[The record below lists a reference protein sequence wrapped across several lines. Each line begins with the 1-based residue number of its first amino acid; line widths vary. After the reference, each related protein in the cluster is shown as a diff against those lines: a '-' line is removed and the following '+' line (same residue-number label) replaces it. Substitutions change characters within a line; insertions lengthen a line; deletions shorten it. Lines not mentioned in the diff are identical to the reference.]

1 MKKIAVLLLVMT
13 LALAGCVGV
22 QSYTPLQK
30 AEVGAYVAHATYMDI
45 YKQCQ
50 AYVPATAADKKTYN
64 EVIRP
69 KVNDLKK
76 ALVVYYDGVSAW
88 KAGRATTK
96 DINGN
101 TVPADGFT
109 IDGFKLKVDALITDI
124 FLFGIIKT
132 TSNP

>member
-50 AYVPATAADKKTYN
+50 AYVPDTETDKKVYN
-64 EVIRP
+64 EIIRP

-76 ALVVYYDGVSAW
+76 DLILYIDAVDIWKQGKSDGATVADK
-88 KAGRATTK
+88 KAA
-96 DINGN
+96 
-101 TVPADGFT
+101 
-109 IDGFKLKVDALITDI
+109 VDALITDI

-132 TSNP
+132 TGTP

>member
-30 AEVGAYVAHATYMDI
+30 AEVGAYVAHATYLDI
-45 YKQCQ
+45 YKQCL
-50 AYVPATAADKKTYN
+50 AYTPVTAQDKKIYN

-69 KVNDLKK
+69 KVNDLKVKLVLYIDAVDIWKQGKSDGATVADKK
-76 ALVVYYDGVSAW
+76 AA
-88 KAGRATTK
+88 
-96 DINGN
+96 
-101 TVPADGFT
+101 
-109 IDGFKLKVDALITDI
+109 VDALIEDI

-132 TSNP
+132 TRTP